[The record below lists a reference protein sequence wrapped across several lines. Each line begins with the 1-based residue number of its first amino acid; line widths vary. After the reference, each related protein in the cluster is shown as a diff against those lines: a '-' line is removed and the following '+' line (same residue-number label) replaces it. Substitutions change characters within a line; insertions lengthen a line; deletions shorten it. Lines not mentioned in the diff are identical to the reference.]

1 MTTFRAMWHQV
12 QKKIGLLSP
21 PLFQKGFFH
30 DHLFIPD
37 GTEERV
43 MEVLEELVLSAGREA
58 IVTSSSGSSFNN
70 EDTPCCANS
79 DRENV

>member
-1 MTTFRAMWHQV
+1 
-12 QKKIGLLSP
+12 
-21 PLFQKGFFH
+21 
-30 DHLFIPD
+30 
-37 GTEERV
+37 

-79 DRENV
+79 DKENV